1 MYPGHWAQVTP
12 DKPAVVMAGA
22 DPHDPAE
29 LVTYRQLDDRS
40 TRLARLWQEA
50 GLRPGDG
57 VALLMENQLRFFE
70 VIWAAMR
77 SGLRVTPVNRYLT
90 ADEAAYI
97 VNDCDARAIVT
108 SKAMAAVATELVAMT
123 PGCKLRLSV
132 DGLVDGYDS
141 YEDALERVPAE
152 PLDDE
157 PLGQLMLYSSGT
169 TGRPKGIVR
178 PQAARSAKEGLGA
191 LSGVGALFAMNGDTV
206 YLSPAPI
213 YHAAPL
219 GFSMATT
226 GLGGTVVLMAHF
238 DPLEALAAIERHRCT
253 HSQWVPTMF
262 SRMLK
267 LSEEDR
273 TRFDLSSHKV
283 AIHAAAP
290 CPRPVKEA
298 MFEWWGPIIYEYY
311 GGSELNGLTYVGP
324 QDWLAHPGTVGRAV
338 LGVLHICDDAGNE
351 LPPGEPGLVFFEQ
364 EVQPFSYHKDAAQTK
379 SSQHPAHP
387 NWTALGDVGYVDQE
401 GFLYLTD
408 RATFMIISGGVNIYP
423 REIED
428 VLVMHPSVDDVA
440 VIGVPNPDMGEEVKA
455 IVQLV
460 PGAVQS
466 PELADELIAFARER
480 LTHYKCPK
488 SVDFDPQLPRLPT
501 GKLYKR
507 VLRDRY
513 WGDRGNRLA

>member
-12 DKPAVVMAGA
+12 DKPAVVMAGT
-22 DPHDPAE
+22 DEVVTHRE
-29 LVTYRQLDDRS
+29 LNERS
-40 TRLARLWQEA
+40 IRLARVWHDA
-50 GLRPGDG
+50 GLRAGDG
-57 VALLMENQLRFFE
+57 VAVFLENHPRFLE
-70 VIWAAMR
+70 IVWAGMR

-90 ADEAAYI
+90 AAEAAYI
-97 VNDCDARAIVT
+97 VNDCDARALVT
-108 SKAMAAVATELVAMT
+108 SRGMAPVAAELAGMV
-123 PGCKLRLSV
+123 PGCKVRLSV
-132 DGLVDGYDS
+132 DGLVEGCDS
-141 YEDALERVPAE
+141 YEDAVAGISAE
-152 PLDDE
+152 PLGEE

-178 PQAARSAKEGLGA
+178 PQAARPVSEGLGP
-191 LSGVGALFAMNGDTV
+191 LSGIGALFGINQDSV
-206 YLSPAPI
+206 YLSPAPM

-219 GFSMATT
+219 GFSVGTT
-226 GLGGTVVLMAHF
+226 SLGGTVVMMRHF
-238 DPLEALAAIERHRCT
+238 DPLEALAALERHRCT

-267 LSEEDR
+267 LPEADR
-273 TRFDLSSHKV
+273 NRFDLSAHKV

-324 QDWLAHPGTVGRAV
+324 EEWLAHPGTVGRAV
-338 LGVLHICDDAGNE
+338 MGVLHICDEDGRK
-351 LPPGEPGLVFFEQ
+351 LPPGEPGLVYFEQ
-364 EVQPFSYHKDAAQTK
+364 EAAPFRYHKDENQTR
-379 SSQHPAHP
+379 SSRHPSRP
-387 NWTALGDVGYVDQE
+387 NWTALGDVGYLDEE
-401 GFLYLTD
+401 GYLYLTD

-428 VLVMHPSVDDVA
+428 VLVMHPLVDDVA
-440 VIGVPNPDMGEEVKA
+440 VFGIPNADMGEEVKA
-455 IVQLV
+455 VVQLV
-460 PGAVQS
+460 AGVEGT
-466 PELADELIAFARER
+466 PELAEELMAFTRER

-513 WGDRGNRLA
+513 WAEHGNRLA

>member
-1 MYPGHWAQVTP
+1 MYPGHWGQVAP
-12 DKPAVVMAGA
+12 DRPAVIMAGT
-22 DPHDPAE
+22 DIV
-29 LVTYRQLDDRS
+29 VTYGELDERS
-40 TRLARLWQEA
+40 TRLARVWHNA

-57 VALLMENQLRFFE
+57 VALFMENQPRFME
-70 VIWAAMR
+70 VVWAALR

-97 VNDCDARAIVT
+97 VNDCDAAALVT
-108 SKAMAAVATELVAMT
+108 STAMGPVAAELAGMI

-132 DGLVDGYDS
+132 DGIVDGYDS
-141 YEDALERVPAE
+141 YEDALAAVPAG

-157 PLGQLMLYSSGT
+157 PLGQLMMYSSGT

-178 PQAARSAKEGLGA
+178 PQSTRSVKEGTP
-191 LSGVGALFAMNGDTV
+191 LSGVGALFGFTEESV

-219 GFSMATT
+219 AFCIGATSV
-226 GLGGTVVLMAHF
+226 GATVVLMRRF
-238 DPLEALAAIERHRCT
+238 DPLEALAALERHRCT

-267 LSEEDR
+267 LPEEDR
-273 TRFDLSSHKV
+273 TRFDLSAHRV

-311 GGSELNGLTYVGP
+311 AGSELNGLTYVGP

-338 LGVLHICDDAGNE
+338 VGVLHICDEEGNE
-351 LPPGEPGLVFFEQ
+351 LPPGRPGLIYFEN
-364 EVQPFSYHKDAAQTK
+364 ESAAFKYHKDDEQTR
-379 SSQHPAHP
+379 SSRHPAHP
-387 NWTALGDVGYVDQE
+387 NWSALGDVGYLDE
-401 GFLYLTD
+401 DGFLFLTD

-428 VLVMHPSVDDVA
+428 VLVMHPKVDDVA

-455 IVQLV
+455 VVQLV
-460 PGAVQS
+460 QGTEGTPD
-466 PELADELIAFARER
+466 LADELIAFARER
-480 LTHYKCPK
+480 LTHYKCPR
-488 SVDFDPQLPRLPT
+488 SVDFDPELPRLPT

-513 WGDRGNRLA
+513 WGDRTNRLA

>member
-12 DKPAVVMAGA
+12 DKPAVVMAGT
-22 DPHDPAE
+22 DTIVTHGE
-29 LVTYRQLDDRS
+29 LNERS
-40 TRLARLWQEA
+40 LRLARVWQEA

-57 VALLMENQLRFFE
+57 VALFMENHPRFLE
-70 VIWAAMR
+70 IIWAAMR

-90 ADEAAYI
+90 AAEAAYI

-108 SKAMAAVATELVAMT
+108 STAMAAVAAELAGEI

-132 DGLVDGYDS
+132 DGIVGGHDS
-141 YEDALERVPAE
+141 YEDAVAGVSAG
-152 PLDDE
+152 PLVEE

-178 PQAARSAKEGLGA
+178 PQPERSAREGLGPLTGLA
-191 LSGVGALFAMNGDTV
+191 ALFGMNADTV
-206 YLSPAPI
+206 YLSPAPL

-219 GFSMATT
+219 GYTLAVTAI
-226 GLGGTVVLMAHF
+226 GGTVVLMAHF
-238 DPLEALAAIERHRCT
+238 DPLEALAAIERHRVT

-267 LSEEDR
+267 LPEADR
-273 TRFDLSSHKV
+273 TRFDLSSHQV
-283 AIHAAAP
+283 AVHAAAP

-311 GGSELNGLTYVGP
+311 GGSELNGLTFASP
-324 QDWLAHPGTVGRAV
+324 QDWLAHPGTVGRPV
-338 LGVLHICDDAGNE
+338 LGILHICDEDGEE
-351 LPPGEPGLVFFEQ
+351 LPAGEPGLVYFEQ
-364 EVQPFSYHKDAAQTK
+364 ESVPFRYHKDEEQMK
-379 SSQHPAHP
+379 SAQHPVHP
-387 NWTALGDVGYVDQE
+387 NWTALGDVGYVDAD

-423 REIED
+423 REVED
-428 VLVMHPSVDDVA
+428 VLVMHPKVDDVA
-440 VIGVPNPDMGEEVKA
+440 VFGVPNPDMGEEVKA
-455 IVQLV
+455 VVQLV
-460 PGAVQS
+460 AGTEGT
-466 PELADELIAFARER
+466 PELAEELLAFARER

-488 SVDFDPQLPRLPT
+488 TVDFDPALPRLPT

-513 WGDRGNRLA
+513 WGDRINKLT